1 MKILET
7 TRLILEEIEDSR
19 FDDLANLLANEKVH
33 RFFPKTLNRKESY
46 DYLEAIR
53 KRQRE
58 DGVSFWA
65 VIRKNDREFLGICG
79 LLKQNIDTIDEIE
92 VGYRINDTFW
102 GNGYGTEAAKGCIL
116 YAKKTLKLSSV
127 ISLILP
133 ENMQSIR
140 VAQKNGLTLEKQ
152 SIFHGKIHNV
162 YRIHLQE

>member
-7 TRLILEEIEDSR
+7 KRLNLEEIEDSR
-19 FDDLANLLANEKVH
+19 FDDLAKLLANEKVH

-46 DYLEAIR
+46 EYLEVIR

-65 VIRKNDREFLGICG
+65 VIRKDDLEFLGICG

-102 GNGYGTEAAKGCIL
+102 GNGYGTEAANGCIQ
-116 YAKKTLKLSSV
+116 YAKDRLKLSSV

-152 SIFHGKIHNV
+152 SLFHGKIHNV